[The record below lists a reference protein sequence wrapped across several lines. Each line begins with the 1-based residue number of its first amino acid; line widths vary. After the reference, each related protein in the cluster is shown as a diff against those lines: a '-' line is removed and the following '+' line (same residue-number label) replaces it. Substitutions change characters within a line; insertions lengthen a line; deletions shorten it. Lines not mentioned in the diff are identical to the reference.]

1 MLSCLPGLM
10 CMICL
15 QGNGKLI
22 FQGIISYLA
31 CILITYLGFAMMRFG
46 NIEQKYMRKLD
57 GAAHSVSQEP
67 WWHGQAAV
75 CFTPTTLCRMQGS
88 ARNNCQAA
96 VCNFI

>member
-1 MLSCLPGLM
+1 MM

-57 GAAHSVSQEP
+57 GAAHSVSLKALVVWPSSSMFHTYNLVQNA
-67 WWHGQAAV
+67 GQ
-75 CFTPTTLCRMQGS
+75 CEKQPPSGCCL
-88 ARNNCQAA
+88 
-96 VCNFI
+96 